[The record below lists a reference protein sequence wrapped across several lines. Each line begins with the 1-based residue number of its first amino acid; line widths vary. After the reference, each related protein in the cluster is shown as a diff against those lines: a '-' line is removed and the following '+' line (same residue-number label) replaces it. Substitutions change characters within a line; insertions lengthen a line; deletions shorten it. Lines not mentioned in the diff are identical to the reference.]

1 MPGEVRARVAWK
13 RVKKEMGMRCSFPR
27 DAERGTVLARPPPR
41 VVPRQGLPR
50 VVPRQGLPRVVP
62 RQGLPRVVPRQGLPR
77 VVPRQGLPRV
87 VPRQGLPRV
96 VPRQGLPRVVH
107 GTPPQVLVS
116 GSAVGPELTLGRTV
130 SPSSAVELRAGRR
143 PGRKRSR
150 PVRDTAARGS
160 AQTRPSVSRAP
171 RPHAGDPE
179 ALPVLLP
186 SWAAGTPSQALS
198 SRPVRVRVRRLL
210 PPQGMSWRFGL
221 DARWGAIGRI
231 AT

>member
-1 MPGEVRARVAWK
+1 MLLLWAWYRLTHSTRRVLRNSTRHLNQAPRASHVAEINPAELL
-13 RVKKEMGMRCSFPR
+13 RRPLNSMYSSCSHL
-27 DAERGTVLARPPPR
+27 GTTVSSSKNSWTHIRAQSANGPMHSPPR
-41 VVPRQGLPR
+41 G
-50 VVPRQGLPRVVP
+50 
-62 RQGLPRVVPRQGLPR
+62 
-77 VVPRQGLPRV
+77 
-87 VPRQGLPRV
+87 

-186 SWAAGTPSQALS
+186 SWAAGILSQALS
-198 SRPVRVRVRRLL
+198 QGSACRR
-210 PPQGMSWRFGL
+210 SWGKRR
-221 DARWGAIGRI
+221 AACV
-231 AT
+231 

>member
-41 VVPRQGLPR
+41 G
-50 VVPRQGLPRVVP
+50 
-62 RQGLPRVVPRQGLPR
+62 
-77 VVPRQGLPRV
+77 

-186 SWAAGTPSQALS
+186 SWAAGILSQALRRRTTLPLAAPHRS
-198 SRPVRVRVRRLL
+198 APASRGESTWALASPRCRRLR
-210 PPQGMSWRFGL
+210 S
-221 DARWGAIGRI
+221 AAGAPCFAVAGDSLTAPESSQEINWLACPFVVPRRP
-231 AT
+231 

>member
-1 MPGEVRARVAWK
+1 MPGEVRARVAWN

-27 DAERGTVLARPPPR
+27 DAERGTVLARPP
-41 VVPRQGLPR
+41 PR

-160 AQTRPSVSRAP
+160 AQTRPSVLARLAP
-171 RPHAGDPE
+171 MPA
-179 ALPVLLP
+179 
-186 SWAAGTPSQALS
+186 TPKRCRCSFL
-198 SRPVRVRVRRLL
+198 RGRRGFFHRL
-210 PPQGMSWRFGL
+210 
-221 DARWGAIGRI
+221 
-231 AT
+231 

>member
-41 VVPRQGLPR
+41 G
-50 VVPRQGLPRVVP
+50 VP

-130 SPSSAVELRAGRR
+130 SPSSAVEFRAGRR

-186 SWAAGTPSQALS
+186 SWAAGILSQALK
-198 SRPVRVRVRRLL
+198 
-210 PPQGMSWRFGL
+210 
-221 DARWGAIGRI
+221 GRAPNGGFL
-231 AT
+231 ATGRA